1 MEYLTVKEI
10 CEKWEVSERFVQQRC
25 IEGRIE
31 GARKFNKSW
40 MIPDTAERPSDMR
53 KITANVKAKANTP
66 SEKCVEVAPP
76 YIYTPMPLMN
86 TPFAPGGMR
95 AAVETIKNEDEHN
108 IALAEYYYYTGNAK
122 EAVRYAK
129 KYLESDIVELRLS
142 ALFIYAFSNLS
153 LDKTA
158 ETKKAFDKTFEIY
171 RSMDEN
177 TPPVQRAFAVVLCGS
192 MDTLLHLPRSFELP
206 ELQDYIPILPPGL
219 RLFASYVQARYGYLN
234 GLHGTAI
241 GICESALVLVET
253 VNPIPEIFTRLMSA
267 VCYMQ
272 TQYPQM
278 SERHLWQAREKAKPD
293 RMIEAFGE
301 LHGELWGMLEAVIKK
316 SDPVEF
322 QEMIRIAKYF
332 SNGWRK
338 LHNELTGNTI
348 PTDLTPT
355 EFTVAMLV
363 SRGWMHKQIA
373 AHLDITEMAVKKSM
387 RIATQKMNL
396 EKKSDISKVM
406 IPKHRHRR

>member
-40 MIPDTAERPSDMR
+40 MIPATAERPSDMR
-53 KITANVKAKANTP
+53 TRKAKAKAKVNTQSDETVNIAP
-66 SEKCVEVAPP
+66 S
-76 YIYTPMPLMN
+76 YSYTPMPLMN
-86 TPFAPGGMR
+86 TSFAPGGMR
-95 AAVETIKNEDEHN
+95 DVAESIKNEDEKN

-122 EAVRYAK
+122 EAVHYAN
-129 KYLESDIVELRLS
+129 KYLESEIMELRLS
-142 ALFIYAFSNLS
+142 ALFIYAFANLS

-171 RSMDEN
+171 RSMDKD
-177 TPPVQRAFAVVLCGS
+177 TPPIQRAFAVVLCGS
-192 MDTLLHLPRSFELP
+192 MDTLLHLPRSLELP

-219 RLFASYVQARYGYLN
+219 RLFATYVQARYGYLN

-241 GICESALVLVET
+241 GICETALVLVEA
-253 VNPIPEIFTRLMSA
+253 VNPIPEIFAHLMSA

-278 SERHLWQAREKAKPD
+278 AKRHLMQAWEKAKPD
-293 RMIEAFGE
+293 GMTEAFGE

-316 SDPVEF
+316 TEPEAFRS
-322 QEMIRIAKYF
+322 MIGVSKYF
-332 SNGWRK
+332 ANGWRK
-338 LHNELTGNTI
+338 LHNELTGDTI

-363 SRGWMHKQIA
+363 SRGWIHKEIA
-373 AHLDITEMAVKKSM
+373 AHLGTTEDNVKKLANV
-387 RIATQKMNL
+387 ATQKVSL
-396 EKKSDISKVM
+396 EGKTDISQIM
-406 IPKHRHRR
+406 IPKHTHRR